1 MVKIIL
7 KDFQWNLNELKC
19 LTMFAIIIVS
29 LKKVKYYVFEKIL
42 SLSFVSSTCGHEYE
56 KVI

>member
-7 KDFQWNLNELKC
+7 KDFQWNLNKLKC

-29 LKKVKYYVFEKIL
+29 LKKVKYYMFLEK
-42 SLSFVSSTCGHEYE
+42 Y
-56 KVI
+56 